1 MSPPA
6 HVYGVL
12 EGAAPAAP
20 ADATTMLVAATSAVI
35 RTTKRRIRRPLLVSP
50 PVAGHAVWC
59 PHRSA
64 VKYAPEQPA
73 GRSQRRLNSQS
84 LLRGII
90 DWLVNRIKRVR
101 KCCLVAKNTRCIF
114 HSL

>member
-12 EGAAPAAP
+12 EEAAPALP
-20 ADATTMLVAATSAVI
+20 VDATTMPVAATSAVI
-35 RTTKRRIRRPLLVSP
+35 RSTKRRIQLPLLVSP

-64 VKYAPEQPA
+64 VKWRSRATRWKKPAPIEQPVDPA
-73 GRSQRRLNSQS
+73 RNYWLISQS
-84 LLRGII
+84 YKEG
-90 DWLVNRIKRVR
+90 
-101 KCCLVAKNTRCIF
+101 
-114 HSL
+114 